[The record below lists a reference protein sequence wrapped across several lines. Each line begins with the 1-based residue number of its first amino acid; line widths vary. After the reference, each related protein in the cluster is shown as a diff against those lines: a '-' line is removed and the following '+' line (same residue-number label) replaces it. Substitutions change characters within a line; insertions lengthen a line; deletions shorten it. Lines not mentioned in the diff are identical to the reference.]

1 MGIPSYFSYII
12 KNHQKI
18 IQEKYQNKDTIHELY
33 FDSNSIIYDC
43 IRKSLKGTV
52 EVEVEVEDS
61 VIYKQICLQIQQY
74 INDIQPTEL
83 VFISF
88 DGIAPFAKLKQQ
100 RDRRF
105 KGQYTKSILNTVL
118 NNKSNRDWDTCAIT
132 PGTAFMKK
140 LDDYVNK
147 HFKQHNPPVIF
158 TGSRHCGEG
167 EHKIMQHIRNTKDT
181 RKNAA
186 IYGLD
191 ADLIMLALNHL
202 SYRNNIYLYRETP
215 EFIKSIHS
223 GLEANKT
230 YLLDMKLLGQQTA
243 LELAGDDGEVNYI
256 HKMYDYIFMCFL
268 LGNDFMPHFPSV
280 NIRSDGIYYLIEKY
294 RGMFKNTDCLYDG
307 EKIHWKNVRKLI
319 QEIALEE
326 RTLFIQEHKKRVK
339 AEKKHYPTNN
349 DEEKEFKLLNIPTK
363 HRQIEKYINP
373 YEAYWEERYYKMLF
387 DTQINDARR
396 QEICI
401 NYVEGL
407 EWNMEYYTK
416 GCIDWNW
423 YYKYDYPPLF
433 SDLIKHVPYHFKQ
446 LLARKPEAPVSN
458 FFQLSYVLP
467 KNSLYLLPANIKKRL
482 LETDWYVDDCEFK
495 WSYCKYFWESHPVLP
510 DIQPKALERILAM

>member
-43 IRKSLKGTV
+43 IRKSLKGT
-52 EVEVEVEDS
+52 VEVEVEDS

-118 NNKSNRDWDTCAIT
+118 KKKSNRDWDTCAIT

-215 EFIKSIHS
+215 EFIKSIRIAKS
-223 GLEANKT
+223 FKNVEILWASVREPYNYTQAKQ
-230 YLLDMKLLGQQTA
+230 LGCHIIT
-243 LELAGDDGEVNYI
+243 I
-256 HKMYDYIFMCFL
+256 
-268 LGNDFMPHFPSV
+268 PPS
-280 NIRSDGIYYLIEKY
+280 IIEK
-294 RGMFKNTDCLYDG
+294 
-307 EKIHWKNVRKLI
+307 I
-319 QEIALEE
+319 QKFGKSFDQL
-326 RTLFIQEHKKRVK
+326 TQETVK
-339 AEKKHYPTNN
+339 AFLVDSKKS
-349 DEEKEFKLLNIPTK
+349 KFKI
-363 HRQIEKYINP
+363 
-373 YEAYWEERYYKMLF
+373 
-387 DTQINDARR
+387 
-396 QEICI
+396 
-401 NYVEGL
+401 
-407 EWNMEYYTK
+407 
-416 GCIDWNW
+416 
-423 YYKYDYPPLF
+423 
-433 SDLIKHVPYHFKQ
+433 
-446 LLARKPEAPVSN
+446 
-458 FFQLSYVLP
+458 
-467 KNSLYLLPANIKKRL
+467 
-482 LETDWYVDDCEFK
+482 
-495 WSYCKYFWESHPVLP
+495 
-510 DIQPKALERILAM
+510 

>member
-12 KNHQKI
+12 KNHHKI
-18 IQEKYQNKDTIHELY
+18 MKEYSNSPIHELY
-33 FDSNSIIYDC
+33 FDSNSIIYDS
-43 IRKSLKGTV
+43 IRNILKN
-52 EVEVEVEDS
+52 ELLQLQLQLQHQK
-61 VIYKQICLQIQQY
+61 IYQTICLQIEMY
-74 INDIQPTEL
+74 IKEINPTEL
-83 VFISF
+83 VYISF
-88 DGIAPFAKLKQQ
+88 DGIAPFAKLNQQ
-100 RDRRF
+100 RERRF
-105 KGQYTKSILNTVL
+105 KGQYTKEILKNVL
-118 NNKSNRDWDTCAIT
+118 AKPSGNEWDTCAIT
-132 PGTAFMKK
+132 PGTSFMKQ
-140 LDDYVNK
+140 LDIYVNN
-147 HFKQHNPPVIF
+147 HFKNYPIPVIF

-167 EHKIMQHIRNTKDT
+167 EHKIMQHIRNTKNT
-181 RKNAA
+181 EKNAV

-191 ADLIMLALNHL
+191 ADLIMLGLNHL
-202 SYRNNIYLYRETP
+202 SYRKNIFLYRETP
-215 EFIKSIHS
+215 EFIKNIRKS
-223 GLEANKT
+223 LEPNKT

-243 LELAGDDGEVNYI
+243 LELAGEEGEVNYI
-256 HKMYDYIFMCFL
+256 HKMYDYIFMCFM

-280 NIRSDGIYYLIEKY
+280 NIRTDGIYYLIEKY
-294 RGMFKNTDCLYDG
+294 RGLFKNNDCLYDG

-319 QEIALEE
+319 QQIALEE
-326 RTLFIQEHKKRVK
+326 RQLLILEHKKRVK

-349 DEEKEFKLLNIPTK
+349 DEEREFKFLNIPTK

-387 DTQINDARR
+387 DTHINDTRR

-401 NYVEGL
+401 NYIQGL

-433 SDLIKHVPYHFKQ
+433 SDLIKHVPNQFKQ

-467 KNSLYLLPANIKKRL
+467 KKSLYLLPANIKKRL

-510 DIQPKALERILAM
+510 DIQPKALEQILAM